1 MPITGGKIMKTIQGR
16 KIQKTT
22 KKKQTKT
29 ETSKMNRSYS
39 ERVRAKWFCWAILS

>member
-22 KKKQTKT
+22 KKTNKDRNKQYEQK
-29 ETSKMNRSYS
+29 
-39 ERVRAKWFCWAILS
+39 LQ